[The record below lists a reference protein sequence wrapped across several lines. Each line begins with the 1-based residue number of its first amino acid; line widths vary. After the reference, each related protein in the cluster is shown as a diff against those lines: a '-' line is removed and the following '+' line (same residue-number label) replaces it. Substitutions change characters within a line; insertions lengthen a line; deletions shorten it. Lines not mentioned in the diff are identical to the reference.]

1 MSEYLLMVFGLLI
14 AILGISILCD
24 YIYHHINID
33 LYDTIDLK
41 IVHIDM
47 YSSDNRYQDV
57 INIEDMDNVEVK
69 IRDGMV
75 LYDGKESREYS
86 WSKSHFYFVDKPCEK
101 RNPGYPLDSMSIMPE
116 CNKYFVDLTE
126 EDRNKNK
133 ENYKEDDV
141 IDFIV
146 NNV

>member
-75 LYDGKESREYS
+75 LYDACFTVSNNINILTIIEIPTMMVDAIKYSNRKEISAICA
-86 WSKSHFYFVDKPCEK
+86 DK
-101 RNPGYPLDSMSIMPE
+101 
-116 CNKYFVDLTE
+116 
-126 EDRNKNK
+126 K
-133 ENYKEDDV
+133 ERT
-141 IDFIV
+141 IIIHQ
-146 NNV
+146 

>member
-47 YSSDNRYQDV
+47 YSSDNQYQDV
-57 INIEDMDNVEVK
+57 INIEDMDDVEVK

-75 LYDGKESREYS
+75 LYDACFTVS
-86 WSKSHFYFVDKPCEK
+86 
-101 RNPGYPLDSMSIMPE
+101 
-116 CNKYFVDLTE
+116 
-126 EDRNKNK
+126 
-133 ENYKEDDV
+133 
-141 IDFIV
+141 
-146 NNV
+146 NNVNILTIIEIPTMMVDAIKYSNRKEISAICADKKERIITIHQ

>member
-57 INIEDMDNVEVK
+57 INIEDMDDVEVK
-69 IRDGMV
+69 IRDRMV
-75 LYDGKESREYS
+75 LYDVCFTVS
-86 WSKSHFYFVDKPCEK
+86 
-101 RNPGYPLDSMSIMPE
+101 
-116 CNKYFVDLTE
+116 
-126 EDRNKNK
+126 
-133 ENYKEDDV
+133 
-141 IDFIV
+141 
-146 NNV
+146 NNVNILTIIEIPTMMVDAIKYSNRKEISVICADKKERTITIHQ

>member
-1 MSEYLLMVFGLLI
+1 MSEYLRMVCGLLI

-57 INIEDMDNVEVK
+57 INIEDMDDVEVK

-75 LYDGKESREYS
+75 LYDACFTVS
-86 WSKSHFYFVDKPCEK
+86 
-101 RNPGYPLDSMSIMPE
+101 
-116 CNKYFVDLTE
+116 
-126 EDRNKNK
+126 
-133 ENYKEDDV
+133 
-141 IDFIV
+141 
-146 NNV
+146 NNVNILTIIEIPTMMVDAIKYSNRKEISAICADKKERTITIHQ

>member
-69 IRDGMV
+69 IRDRMV
-75 LYDGKESREYS
+75 LYDACFTVS
-86 WSKSHFYFVDKPCEK
+86 
-101 RNPGYPLDSMSIMPE
+101 
-116 CNKYFVDLTE
+116 
-126 EDRNKNK
+126 
-133 ENYKEDDV
+133 
-141 IDFIV
+141 
-146 NNV
+146 NNVNILTIIEIPTMMVDAIKYSNRKEISAICADKKERTITIHQ

>member
-24 YIYHHINID
+24 CIYHHINID

-57 INIEDMDNVEVK
+57 INIEDIDDVEVK

-75 LYDGKESREYS
+75 LYDACFTVS
-86 WSKSHFYFVDKPCEK
+86 
-101 RNPGYPLDSMSIMPE
+101 
-116 CNKYFVDLTE
+116 
-126 EDRNKNK
+126 
-133 ENYKEDDV
+133 
-141 IDFIV
+141 
-146 NNV
+146 NNVNILTIIEIPTMMVDAIKYSNRKEISAICADKKERTITIHQ

>member
-57 INIEDMDNVEVK
+57 INIEDMDYVEVK
-69 IRDGMV
+69 IRDRMV
-75 LYDGKESREYS
+75 LYDACFTVS
-86 WSKSHFYFVDKPCEK
+86 
-101 RNPGYPLDSMSIMPE
+101 
-116 CNKYFVDLTE
+116 
-126 EDRNKNK
+126 
-133 ENYKEDDV
+133 
-141 IDFIV
+141 
-146 NNV
+146 NNVNILTIIEIPTMMVDAIKYSNRKEISAICADKKERTITIHQ

>member
-57 INIEDMDNVEVK
+57 INIEDMDDVEVK

-75 LYDGKESREYS
+75 LYDACFTVS
-86 WSKSHFYFVDKPCEK
+86 
-101 RNPGYPLDSMSIMPE
+101 
-116 CNKYFVDLTE
+116 
-126 EDRNKNK
+126 
-133 ENYKEDDV
+133 
-141 IDFIV
+141 
-146 NNV
+146 NNVNILTIIEIPTMMVDAIKYSNRKEISAICADKKERIITIHQ

>member
-47 YSSDNRYQDV
+47 YSSDNQYQDV
-57 INIEDMDNVEVK
+57 INIEDMDDVEVK

-75 LYDGKESREYS
+75 LYDACFTVS
-86 WSKSHFYFVDKPCEK
+86 
-101 RNPGYPLDSMSIMPE
+101 
-116 CNKYFVDLTE
+116 
-126 EDRNKNK
+126 
-133 ENYKEDDV
+133 
-141 IDFIV
+141 
-146 NNV
+146 NNVNILTIIEIPTMMVDAIKYSNRKEISAICADKKERIIIIHQ

>member
-47 YSSDNRYQDV
+47 YSSDNQYQDV
-57 INIEDMDNVEVK
+57 INIEDIDDVEVK

-75 LYDGKESREYS
+75 LYDAC
-86 WSKSHFYFVDKPCEK
+86 FTV
-101 RNPGYPLDSMSIMPE
+101 
-116 CNKYFVDLTE
+116 T
-126 EDRNKNK
+126 
-133 ENYKEDDV
+133 
-141 IDFIV
+141 
-146 NNV
+146 NNVNILTIIEIPTMMVNAIKYSNRKEISAICADKKERTITIHQ

>member
-14 AILGISILCD
+14 AILGISILYD

-57 INIEDMDNVEVK
+57 INIEDMNNVEVK

-75 LYDGKESREYS
+75 LYDAC
-86 WSKSHFYFVDKPCEK
+86 FTV
-101 RNPGYPLDSMSIMPE
+101 
-116 CNKYFVDLTE
+116 T
-126 EDRNKNK
+126 
-133 ENYKEDDV
+133 
-141 IDFIV
+141 
-146 NNV
+146 NNVNILTIIEIPTMMVDAIKYSNRKEISAICADKKERTITIHQ

>member
-1 MSEYLLMVFGLLI
+1 MPEYLLMVFGLLI
-14 AILGISILCD
+14 TILGISILCD

-57 INIEDMDNVEVK
+57 INIEDMDDVEVK

-75 LYDGKESREYS
+75 LYDAC
-86 WSKSHFYFVDKPCEK
+86 FTV
-101 RNPGYPLDSMSIMPE
+101 
-116 CNKYFVDLTE
+116 T
-126 EDRNKNK
+126 
-133 ENYKEDDV
+133 
-141 IDFIV
+141 
-146 NNV
+146 NNVNILTIIEIPTMMVNAIKYSNRKEISAICADKKERTITIHQ

>member
-14 AILGISILCD
+14 TILGISILCD

-57 INIEDMDNVEVK
+57 INIEDMDDVEVK

-75 LYDGKESREYS
+75 LYDACFTVS
-86 WSKSHFYFVDKPCEK
+86 
-101 RNPGYPLDSMSIMPE
+101 
-116 CNKYFVDLTE
+116 
-126 EDRNKNK
+126 
-133 ENYKEDDV
+133 
-141 IDFIV
+141 
-146 NNV
+146 NNVNILTIIEIPTMMVDAIKYSNRKEISAICADKKERTITIHQ

>member
-57 INIEDMDNVEVK
+57 INIEDMNDVEVK

-75 LYDGKESREYS
+75 LYDACFTVS
-86 WSKSHFYFVDKPCEK
+86 
-101 RNPGYPLDSMSIMPE
+101 
-116 CNKYFVDLTE
+116 
-126 EDRNKNK
+126 
-133 ENYKEDDV
+133 
-141 IDFIV
+141 
-146 NNV
+146 NNVNILTIIEIPTMMVDAIKYSNRKEISAICADKKERTITIHQ

>member
-47 YSSDNRYQDV
+47 YSSDNQYQDV
-57 INIEDMDNVEVK
+57 INIEDMDDVEVK

-75 LYDGKESREYS
+75 LYDAC
-86 WSKSHFYFVDKPCEK
+86 FTV
-101 RNPGYPLDSMSIMPE
+101 
-116 CNKYFVDLTE
+116 T
-126 EDRNKNK
+126 
-133 ENYKEDDV
+133 
-141 IDFIV
+141 
-146 NNV
+146 NNVNILTIIEIPTMMVDAIKYSNRKEISALCADKKERTITIHQ

>member
-47 YSSDNRYQDV
+47 YSSDNQYQDV
-57 INIEDMDNVEVK
+57 INIEDMDDVEVK

-75 LYDGKESREYS
+75 LYDAC
-86 WSKSHFYFVDKPCEK
+86 FTV
-101 RNPGYPLDSMSIMPE
+101 
-116 CNKYFVDLTE
+116 T
-126 EDRNKNK
+126 
-133 ENYKEDDV
+133 
-141 IDFIV
+141 
-146 NNV
+146 NNVNILTIIEIPTMMVDAIKYSNRKEISAICADKKERIITIHQ

>member
-57 INIEDMDNVEVK
+57 INIEDMDNIEVK

-75 LYDGKESREYS
+75 LYDAC
-86 WSKSHFYFVDKPCEK
+86 FTV
-101 RNPGYPLDSMSIMPE
+101 
-116 CNKYFVDLTE
+116 T
-126 EDRNKNK
+126 
-133 ENYKEDDV
+133 
-141 IDFIV
+141 
-146 NNV
+146 NNVNILTIIEIPTMMVDAIKYSNRKEISALCADKKERTITIHQ

>member
-57 INIEDMDNVEVK
+57 INIEDMDDVEVK

-75 LYDGKESREYS
+75 LYDACFTVSNNINILTIIEIPTMMVDAIKYSNRKEISAICA
-86 WSKSHFYFVDKPCEK
+86 DK
-101 RNPGYPLDSMSIMPE
+101 
-116 CNKYFVDLTE
+116 
-126 EDRNKNK
+126 K
-133 ENYKEDDV
+133 ERT
-141 IDFIV
+141 ITIHQ
-146 NNV
+146 

>member
-1 MSEYLLMVFGLLI
+1 MSEYLLLVFGLLI

-47 YSSDNRYQDV
+47 YSSDNQYQDV
-57 INIEDMDNVEVK
+57 INIEDMNDVEVK

-75 LYDGKESREYS
+75 LYDAC
-86 WSKSHFYFVDKPCEK
+86 FTV
-101 RNPGYPLDSMSIMPE
+101 
-116 CNKYFVDLTE
+116 T
-126 EDRNKNK
+126 
-133 ENYKEDDV
+133 
-141 IDFIV
+141 
-146 NNV
+146 NNVNILTIIEIPTMMVNAIKYSNRKEISAICADKKERIITIHQ

>member
-57 INIEDMDNVEVK
+57 INIEDMDDVEVK

-75 LYDGKESREYS
+75 LYDAC
-86 WSKSHFYFVDKPCEK
+86 FTV
-101 RNPGYPLDSMSIMPE
+101 
-116 CNKYFVDLTE
+116 T
-126 EDRNKNK
+126 
-133 ENYKEDDV
+133 
-141 IDFIV
+141 
-146 NNV
+146 NNVNILTIIEIPTMMVDAIKYRNRKEISAICADKKERIITIHQ

>member
-1 MSEYLLMVFGLLI
+1 MSEYLLMVFGLFI

-47 YSSDNRYQDV
+47 YSSDNQYQDV
-57 INIEDMDNVEVK
+57 INIEDMDDVEVK

-75 LYDGKESREYS
+75 LYDACFTVSNNDNILTIIEIPTMMVNAIKYSNRKEISAICA
-86 WSKSHFYFVDKPCEK
+86 DK
-101 RNPGYPLDSMSIMPE
+101 
-116 CNKYFVDLTE
+116 
-126 EDRNKNK
+126 K
-133 ENYKEDDV
+133 ERT
-141 IDFIV
+141 ITIHQ
-146 NNV
+146 

>member
-57 INIEDMDNVEVK
+57 INIEDMDDVEVK

-75 LYDGKESREYS
+75 LYDAC
-86 WSKSHFYFVDKPCEK
+86 FTV
-101 RNPGYPLDSMSIMPE
+101 
-116 CNKYFVDLTE
+116 T
-126 EDRNKNK
+126 
-133 ENYKEDDV
+133 
-141 IDFIV
+141 
-146 NNV
+146 NNVNILTIIEIPTMMVNAIKYSNRKEISAICADKKERTITIHQ

>member
-57 INIEDMDNVEVK
+57 INIEDMDDVEVK

-75 LYDGKESREYS
+75 LYDACFTVS
-86 WSKSHFYFVDKPCEK
+86 
-101 RNPGYPLDSMSIMPE
+101 
-116 CNKYFVDLTE
+116 
-126 EDRNKNK
+126 
-133 ENYKEDDV
+133 
-141 IDFIV
+141 
-146 NNV
+146 NNVNILTIIEIPTMMVNAIKYSNRKEISAICADKKERTITIHQ

>member
-57 INIEDMDNVEVK
+57 INIEDMDDVEVK
-69 IRDGMV
+69 IRDGLV
-75 LYDGKESREYS
+75 LYDACFTVS
-86 WSKSHFYFVDKPCEK
+86 
-101 RNPGYPLDSMSIMPE
+101 
-116 CNKYFVDLTE
+116 
-126 EDRNKNK
+126 
-133 ENYKEDDV
+133 
-141 IDFIV
+141 
-146 NNV
+146 NNVNILTIIEIPTMMVDAIKYSNRKEISAICADKKERTITIHQ

>member
-1 MSEYLLMVFGLLI
+1 MSEYLLLVFGLLI

-47 YSSDNRYQDV
+47 YSSDNQYQDV
-57 INIEDMDNVEVK
+57 INIEDMDDVEVK

-75 LYDGKESREYS
+75 LYDAC
-86 WSKSHFYFVDKPCEK
+86 FTV
-101 RNPGYPLDSMSIMPE
+101 
-116 CNKYFVDLTE
+116 T
-126 EDRNKNK
+126 
-133 ENYKEDDV
+133 
-141 IDFIV
+141 
-146 NNV
+146 NNVNILTIIEIPTMMVNAIKYSNRKEISAICADKKERIITIHQ

>member
-1 MSEYLLMVFGLLI
+1 MVFGLLI

-57 INIEDMDNVEVK
+57 INIEDMNDVEVK

-75 LYDGKESREYS
+75 LYDACFTVS
-86 WSKSHFYFVDKPCEK
+86 
-101 RNPGYPLDSMSIMPE
+101 
-116 CNKYFVDLTE
+116 
-126 EDRNKNK
+126 
-133 ENYKEDDV
+133 
-141 IDFIV
+141 
-146 NNV
+146 NNVNILTIIEIPTMMVDAIKYSNRKEISAICADKKERTITIHQ

>member
-47 YSSDNRYQDV
+47 YSSDNQYQDV
-57 INIEDMDNVEVK
+57 INIEDMDDVEVK

-75 LYDGKESREYS
+75 LYDAC
-86 WSKSHFYFVDKPCEK
+86 FTV
-101 RNPGYPLDSMSIMPE
+101 
-116 CNKYFVDLTE
+116 T
-126 EDRNKNK
+126 
-133 ENYKEDDV
+133 
-141 IDFIV
+141 
-146 NNV
+146 NNVNILTIIEIPTMMVNAIKYSNRKEISAICADKKERTITIHQ

>member
-57 INIEDMDNVEVK
+57 INIEDMDDVEVK

-75 LYDGKESREYS
+75 LYDACFKVS
-86 WSKSHFYFVDKPCEK
+86 
-101 RNPGYPLDSMSIMPE
+101 
-116 CNKYFVDLTE
+116 
-126 EDRNKNK
+126 
-133 ENYKEDDV
+133 
-141 IDFIV
+141 
-146 NNV
+146 NNVNILTIIEIPTMMVDAIKYSNRKEISAICADKKERTITIHQ

>member
-1 MSEYLLMVFGLLI
+1 MSEYLLIVFGLLI

-57 INIEDMDNVEVK
+57 INIEDMNDVEVK

-75 LYDGKESREYS
+75 LYDACFTVS
-86 WSKSHFYFVDKPCEK
+86 
-101 RNPGYPLDSMSIMPE
+101 
-116 CNKYFVDLTE
+116 
-126 EDRNKNK
+126 
-133 ENYKEDDV
+133 
-141 IDFIV
+141 
-146 NNV
+146 NNVNILTIIEIPTMMVDAIKYSNRKEISAICADKKERTITIHQ

>member
-57 INIEDMDNVEVK
+57 INIEDMDNIEVK

-75 LYDGKESREYS
+75 LYDAC
-86 WSKSHFYFVDKPCEK
+86 FTV
-101 RNPGYPLDSMSIMPE
+101 
-116 CNKYFVDLTE
+116 T
-126 EDRNKNK
+126 
-133 ENYKEDDV
+133 
-141 IDFIV
+141 
-146 NNV
+146 NNVNILTIIEIPTMMVDAIKYSNRKEISAICADKKERIIIIHQ

>member
-57 INIEDMDNVEVK
+57 INIEDMDDVEVK

-75 LYDGKESREYS
+75 LYDACFTVS
-86 WSKSHFYFVDKPCEK
+86 
-101 RNPGYPLDSMSIMPE
+101 
-116 CNKYFVDLTE
+116 
-126 EDRNKNK
+126 
-133 ENYKEDDV
+133 
-141 IDFIV
+141 
-146 NNV
+146 NNVNILTIIEIPIMMVNAIKYSNRKEISAICADKKERSITIHQ

>member
-57 INIEDMDNVEVK
+57 INIEDMDNIEVK

-75 LYDGKESREYS
+75 LYDAC
-86 WSKSHFYFVDKPCEK
+86 FTV
-101 RNPGYPLDSMSIMPE
+101 
-116 CNKYFVDLTE
+116 T
-126 EDRNKNK
+126 
-133 ENYKEDDV
+133 
-141 IDFIV
+141 
-146 NNV
+146 NNVNILTIIEIPTMMVDAIKYSNRKEISAICADKKERTITIHQ

>member
-57 INIEDMDNVEVK
+57 INIEDMDDVEVK
-69 IRDGMV
+69 IRDRMV
-75 LYDGKESREYS
+75 LYDACFTVS
-86 WSKSHFYFVDKPCEK
+86 
-101 RNPGYPLDSMSIMPE
+101 
-116 CNKYFVDLTE
+116 
-126 EDRNKNK
+126 
-133 ENYKEDDV
+133 
-141 IDFIV
+141 
-146 NNV
+146 NNVNILTIIEIPTMMVDAIKYSNRKEISAICADKKERTITIHQ